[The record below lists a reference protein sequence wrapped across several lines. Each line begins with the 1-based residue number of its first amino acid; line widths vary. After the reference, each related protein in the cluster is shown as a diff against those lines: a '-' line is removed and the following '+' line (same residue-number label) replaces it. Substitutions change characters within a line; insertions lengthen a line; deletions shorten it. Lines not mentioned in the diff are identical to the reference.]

1 MKINSIEDDLQY
13 IIDMYWYTEKI
24 HWEELNNPD
33 DHIFNNL
40 NNVKKFLIGRK
51 NDKRICVWNF
61 Q

>member
-1 MKINSIEDDLQY
+1 MKYNCIEDDLQY

-40 NNVKKFLIGRK
+40 NNVKNFLIGRK
-51 NDKRICVWNF
+51 ND
-61 Q
+61 